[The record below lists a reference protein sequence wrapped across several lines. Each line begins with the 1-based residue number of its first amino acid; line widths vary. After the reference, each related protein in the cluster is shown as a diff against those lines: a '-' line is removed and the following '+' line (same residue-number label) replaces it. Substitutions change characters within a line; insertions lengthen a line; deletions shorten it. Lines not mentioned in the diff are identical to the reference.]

1 MTGEK
6 RKAPQFHGKK
16 LGNLPS
22 VAEFVPNLHPLKI
35 MVGIIASVTFNV
47 IYELYTK

>member
-1 MTGEK
+1 MTGDK
-6 RKAPQFHGKK
+6 RNALQFQGKE

-22 VAEFVPNLHPLKI
+22 VAEFVPNLRPLEI

-47 IYELYTK
+47 I

>member
-1 MTGEK
+1 MTGDK
-6 RKAPQFHGKK
+6 RNAPQFHRKK

-35 MVGIIASVTFNV
+35 MVGIIAFVKFTM
-47 IYELYTK
+47 I